1 MVTVV
6 AVTARSAVIEWSQSL
21 SLIAISHYSVLLYWG
36 DGDDSTELT
45 LLSAVNYTAGG
56 PNSRRFRRLRPF
68 SQYTVEVVAINRAR
82 NSTRS
87 KPVKFRTLQAG
98 EYIFHTHYCMA

>member
-1 MVTVV
+1 MVTLV
-6 AVTARSAVIEWSQSL
+6 AVTAHSADIEWSQSL
-21 SLIAISHYSVLLYWG
+21 SLIAISHYSVLLYR

-45 LLSAVNYTAGG
+45 LLNAVNYTAGG

-68 SQYTVEVVAINRAR
+68 SKYTVEVVAINRAR

-87 KPVKFRTLQAG
+87 KLVKFRTLQAG
-98 EYIFHTHYCMA
+98 EYTF